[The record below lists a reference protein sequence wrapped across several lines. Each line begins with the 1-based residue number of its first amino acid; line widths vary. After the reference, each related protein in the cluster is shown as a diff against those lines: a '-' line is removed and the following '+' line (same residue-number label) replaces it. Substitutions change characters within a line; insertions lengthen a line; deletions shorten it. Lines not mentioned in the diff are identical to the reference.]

1 MKTIGLLG
9 FLAAFSCLA
18 EPVCAAAVDSDLAAA
33 IYNHARHRNRL
44 ALERMQRSGFPL
56 DAVDADGNTAL
67 CTAMLRRDENAY
79 NLLRQ
84 LGANPAHPCV
94 KRLEAA
100 VRPVDSELLAWNIGP
115 TTYLGAAVLTGG
127 IIAAAAS
134 GGGGGGGGSG
144 GDGGTGTEGG
154 EDGPGGT
161 GEAVYPMEPAEFET
175 EEYAGGHFLPQIN
188 ASAAYARYY
197 SKTDSGEI
205 VSSLEPVGVG
215 VVDSGVYGAHPA
227 FAQTEMTGVNY
238 DYGPCQNGDTTNCWR
253 YAAEYEYQ
261 IPGKD
266 GPITQVAHNVAYL
279 VRDNGELYLSQFDPV
294 TGEEDFNDWAAAYD
308 EGYDWDAVKDS
319 STSYYPNSALED
331 SHGTH
336 VAGIIAGNKDDD
348 NMHGVAFENAAII
361 AARWD
366 LMSPIDDPV
375 RDVIDLGAEVVNFS
389 LGVDASALLN
399 AALAP
404 ALEEYVS
411 DYLDIVRYQIENN
424 VVFVMAA
431 GNEGYSQ
438 PGILNGLPLL
448 EEFKESLDG
457 LFITVVAVDGKNQIA
472 DFSNRCGV
480 TQGYCLAAP
489 GVDVISAIAGQG
501 PNGEYYYAS
510 MDGTSMA
517 APVVTGSVAFLLG
530 AYPYLTPQ
538 EVVHLLFETATDLG
552 DPGVDEVYGHGLVN
566 LGAAAEPQGE
576 LEIATSDSVDGSF
589 VPVRTTSMS
598 VPAVFKSAMLAKMP
612 AKLTVFDKYK
622 RPYAMPMASLI
633 RTTHSGE
640 RNFKNDLYAF
650 SRYQAKRTVDAGNGL
665 SFSFAPAALS
675 TSPTGLGTME
685 VRFDGGN
692 GQVTGFYYTENTLYN
707 HDRYFEKTLAN
718 PFMAMNLAY
727 GVYNSYALGE
737 GLRATFGFATGE
749 NGLYDGSEDDND
761 REFDDRAYGLNSEVS
776 WKATENFTLTATSGV
791 LYEDNALLGLNG
803 TGGFDVGDSGTY
815 YAGLV
820 LTWSPLQNFYLSGA
834 WYQGW
839 TDAGS
844 LASDLM
850 QTGRLMSDSFALD
863 AYWQYNRTDVVGLQ
877 FSSPL
882 RIYKGKARFNLPVG
896 RDNYSDAVYRESYS
910 ASLKPDA
917 REYRFSLYH
926 DRQLNE
932 DMSLKLQADM
942 RLNPDHQKDAE
953 TDYRVMFGFSWTF
966 N

>member
-1 MKTIGLLG
+1 MVRKGWLYV
-9 FLAAFSCLA
+9 LAAVLCTTQSVYAATAHENLA
-18 EPVCAAAVDSDLAAA
+18 LSV
-33 IYNHARHRNRL
+33 YNHAHYRNRL
-44 ALERMQRSGFPL
+44 ALERLKRNGYSL
-56 DAVDADGNTAL
+56 DAVDAEGNTAL
-67 CTAMLRRDENAY
+67 CIAMLRKDEAAY
-79 NLLRQ
+79 GLLRQ
-84 LGANPAHPCV
+84 LGANISHACV
-94 KRLEAA
+94 KRLEVAK
-100 VRPVDSELLAWNIGP
+100 RPVDSKLLAWNIGP

-127 IIAAAAS
+127 ILAAASS
-134 GGGGGGGGSG
+134 GGGGGS
-144 GDGGTGTEGG
+144 DDDPVIENPSEENP
-154 EDGPGGT
+154 EDVIT
-161 GEAVYPMEPAEFET
+161 PMSAADFET
-175 EEYAGGHFLPQIN
+175 EEYAGGNFLPQIN

-197 SKTDSGEI
+197 SHNNTQGTL
-205 VSSLEPVGVG
+205 VSSLDYVAVGVI
-215 VVDSGVYGAHPA
+215 DTGVYGAHPA
-227 FAQTEMTGVNY
+227 FEGKDIVGVNY
-238 DYGPCQNGDTTNCWR
+238 DYGPCRNGDSTNCWR
-253 YAAEYEYQ
+253 WDADNKKAVLNLSSGISYS
-261 IPGKD
+261 ITVGD
-266 GPITQVAHNVAYL
+266 GTEDDYNEWA
-279 VRDNGELYLSQFDPV
+279 NG
-294 TGEEDFNDWAAAYD
+294 YD

-319 STSYYPNSALED
+319 ETNYYPD
-331 SHGTH
+331 SDEIHGTH
-336 VAGIIAGNKDDD
+336 VAGIIAANKDND

-361 AARWD
+361 AARYD
-366 LMSPIDDPV
+366 LMSPVDAPV
-375 RDVIDLGAEVVNFS
+375 RDLIDLGAQVINFS
-389 LGVDASALLN
+389 FGIEANDTLN
-399 AALAP
+399 ASTAPFLASIFSGV
-404 ALEEYVS
+404 LD
-411 DYLDIVRYQIENN
+411 DYLDIVDYQIENN
-424 VVFVMAA
+424 VVFVMSA
-431 GNEGYSQ
+431 GNEKYEQ
-438 PGILNGLPLL
+438 PGVINGLPLL
-448 EEFKESLDG
+448 EEYKEGLDG
-457 LFITVVAVDGKNQIA
+457 LFITVVAVDGNNEIA
-472 DFSNRCGV
+472 DFSNRCGAA
-480 TQGYCLAAP
+480 QGYCLAAP
-489 GVDVISAIAGQG
+489 GVGIWSPIPGEG
-501 PNGEYYYAS
+501 SEGEYYYGEL
-510 MDGTSMA
+510 DGTSMA

-530 AYPYLTPQ
+530 AYPYMTPQ

-552 DPGVDEVYGHGLVN
+552 DPGVDAVYGHGLVN
-566 LGAAAEPQGE
+566 LDAATEPQGE

-622 RPYAMPMASLI
+622 RPYAMPLASLI
-633 RTTHSGE
+633 RATHSGE

-718 PFMAMNLAY
+718 PFMAMNSAY

-776 WKATENFTLTATSGV
+776 WKATENFTLTAASGV